1 MDEQPT
7 VGAGLRGSEEGQPPS
22 DIQAPSSSH
31 VKDLGPSP
39 HTTPSVGA
47 SEPVP
52 SAISATSPAIGESE
66 INGDDDSTPSKR
78 CRLRRRSEVPS
89 VAESDLVAAAMEPLT
104 DEERQNWPGWVELES
119 DPVNL
124 PLPFRTFKP
133 VKL

>member
-1 MDEQPT
+1 MSSRLL
-7 VGAGLRGSEEGQPPS
+7 VRGSADQKR
-22 DIQAPSSSH
+22 DSH
-31 VKDLGPSP
+31 LPTFKHLLAATLRTWDHPLIP
-39 HTTPSVGA
+39 HHL
-47 SEPVP
+47 SELLSLYP
-52 SAISATSPAIGESE
+52 TSPAIGESE
-66 INGDDDSTPSKR
+66 INGDDESTPSKR
-78 CRLRRRSEVPS
+78 RRLRRRSEVPS